1 MNKEICKVTAKVL
14 FFIVLY
20 AFVMIPLSAKTGQIT
35 AASAGPLQKE
45 IDPFAFG
52 QLLEKQQP
60 TTQPSAL
67 EPPASQQP
75 VPPQVTL
82 ALVGDILLDSWV
94 GTEMLK
100 QGVDYPWAKV
110 KPILSAADLAI
121 GNLESAV
128 GVGGSPLKGKS
139 FTFRARPETLQGVV
153 NAGIDVVSLANNH
166 VLDYGTTAL
175 EETLV
180 NLDQYGIART
190 GAGRNIYEALAP
202 ASKEVN
208 GLKIGVLSFSRVV
221 PYGWWVAGHEQS
233 GVASGWDEK
242 TLLNTIKQWDSQVDL
257 LLVAIHW
264 GEELADY
271 PAGDQVNLARTMID
285 SGADIILGHHSHCL
299 QGIEVYHDKPI
310 LYSMGNFVFTSS
322 SLKARTGAIALVTMD
337 KNGIKG
343 LQMIPTRLERGQPQ
357 VLEGQSK
364 SAELVRLLNLSKPF
378 GTQID
383 SEGKYYR

>member
-1 MNKEICKVTAKVL
+1 MNKKTCQIAV
-14 FFIVLY
+14 
-20 AFVMIPLSAKTGQIT
+20 KTGPMT
-35 AASAGPLQKE
+35 TASAGPLQKE
-45 IDPFAFG
+45 IAQSTFG
-52 QLLEKQQP
+52 QLLEQEQPAAQP
-60 TTQPSAL
+60 TPE
-67 EPPASQQP
+67 EPPAALPP
-75 VPPQVTL
+75 VPAQVSL

-94 GTEMLK
+94 GTEILK

-110 KPILSAADLAI
+110 KPILSTADLAI

-128 GVGGSPLKGKS
+128 GIGGSPLKGKS
-139 FTFRARPETLQGVV
+139 FTFRAKPETLQGVA

-190 GAGRNIYEALAP
+190 GAGRNIYEALTP
-202 ASKEVN
+202 AVKEVN

-242 TLLNTIKQWDSQVDL
+242 TLLNTIKQWDGQVDL

-271 PAGDQVNLARTMID
+271 PAGDQVKLARTMID

-299 QGIEVYHDKPI
+299 QGIEVYRDKPI

-337 KNGIKG
+337 KKGIKG

-357 VLEGQSK
+357 VLKGQSK